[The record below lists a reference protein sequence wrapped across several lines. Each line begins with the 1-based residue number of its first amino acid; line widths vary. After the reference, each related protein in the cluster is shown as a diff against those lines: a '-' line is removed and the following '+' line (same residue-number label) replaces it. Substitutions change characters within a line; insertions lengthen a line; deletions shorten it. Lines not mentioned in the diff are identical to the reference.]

1 MCALAKLRSS
11 GAAKAQ
17 PPFRFTMRGL
27 MQKVI
32 DGFFTLLKFITVV
45 LLVLMV
51 ILVFGNV
58 LLRYI
63 FNSGITVSEELARWF
78 FVWLVFLGAVVGQ
91 RERAHLAVTMG
102 IIPLPPK
109 VRRGVFFFMTL
120 LVLACAGLVAHG
132 SWVQMMI
139 NWQIWSPAADLST
152 AWFYGAGFAVGI
164 LSIPL
169 LLCDLWLAFDPTV
182 DELTLFSL
190 RGSEDDE
197 LK

>member
-1 MCALAKLRSS
+1 MKRI
-11 GAAKAQ
+11 
-17 PPFRFTMRGL
+17 
-27 MQKVI
+27 V
-32 DGFFTLLKFITVV
+32 DGFFAFLKFLTVV

-51 ILVFGNV
+51 VLVFGNV
-58 LLRYI
+58 VLRYV

-91 RERAHLAVTMG
+91 HERAHLAVTMG
-102 IIPLPPK
+102 ILPMSPFW
-109 VRRGVFFFMTL
+109 RRVTFFFMTSL
-120 LVLACAGLVAHG
+120 MLACATLVAQG
-132 SWVQMMI
+132 SWLQMMI
-139 NWQIWSPAADLST
+139 NLDVTSPAAGLSM
-152 AWFYGAGFAVGI
+152 AIFYAAGFTLGT

-169 LLCDLWLAFDPTV
+169 LLWDLRLAFDPNV

>member
-1 MCALAKLRSS
+1 
-11 GAAKAQ
+11 
-17 PPFRFTMRGL
+17 
-27 MQKVI
+27 MQRAV
-32 DGFFTLLKFITVV
+32 DSFFAFLKFITVM

-51 ILVFGNV
+51 VLVFGNV
-58 LLRYI
+58 VLRYA

-102 IIPLPPK
+102 IMCMPPFW
-109 VRRGVFFFMTL
+109 RRVTFFVMTSL
-120 LVLACAGLVAHG
+120 MIACAALVAHG
-132 SWVQMMI
+132 SWLQMMI
-139 NWQIWSPAADLST
+139 NLHVASPAAGLSMT
-152 AWFYGAGFAVGI
+152 WFYAAGFAVGI
-164 LSIPL
+164 LSLPL
-169 LLCDLWLAFDPTV
+169 LLWDLRLAFDPSV